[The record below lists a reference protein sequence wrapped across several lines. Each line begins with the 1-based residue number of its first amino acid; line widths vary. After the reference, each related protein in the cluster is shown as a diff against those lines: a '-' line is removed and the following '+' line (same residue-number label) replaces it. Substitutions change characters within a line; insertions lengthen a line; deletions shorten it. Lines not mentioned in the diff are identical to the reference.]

1 MADAYAP
8 RDRMSRQQ
16 RQLMDAW
23 DKMYQVDA
31 WECTRAK
38 RIEKLQG
45 NENPFVKGPCRDDG
59 LW

>member
-1 MADAYAP
+1 
-8 RDRMSRQQ
+8 MSRQQ
-16 RQLMDAW
+16 AQLMDAW